1 MHLGFQC
8 RTCSKR
14 FTRKEHLQRHERSH
28 KRETPYAC
36 EKCGKQ
42 FGRKDLLTRHSKSD
56 ACGNDTANSLKK
68 RKPPRCRVACQACIA
83 SKCRCVKN
91 SESDK
96 LCVRCAK
103 RNVPCVMRG
112 PENVG
117 DTGREEAGSALEA
130 HPKHGSSSD
139 RANSAGL
146 DIDPRISPLS
156 ISALVTPYDDALLG
170 MSPMSATNHTVNMV
184 SVTERIEQTETA
196 DGDKEI
202 GGDVQTSET
211 NGVSNQHNGLE
222 IRDVTRLSVS
232 QNFPPGLSHA
242 EKLVMSDEVSH
253 LGELE
258 VNIPHQEPD
267 HVETVPV
274 ITHVEVEGGQIPT
287 DGSSKT
293 NSEDIDYNLRRAF
306 AYNSTGKQPSELDDG
321 MNWINKFDLSGVQNL
336 IRNVMDVANEHND
349 TASDVLESYITS
361 KRADFFSETNIEK
374 YFDQLLDFDAAFYDS
389 TPSDRALSIYGRSNG
404 NSPEESRDSRSEAF
418 IGTSLAWKKP
428 SANAAENEVKSVEEN
443 DMGVFSNLDVRV
455 DQNSSKFKK
464 FEVTLKTRDL
474 LMFNITEVHN
484 GHFWKDRAK
493 VHLPLPEELTL
504 LVVEY
509 FERFHTRYHIVHLP
523 TFDPNE
529 VHSLLLLAML
539 AAGAFFSE
547 SHNEALNKL
556 GRYFFEI
563 GRRKIILE
571 FENNNSNIRD
581 IQLQQANLILF
592 ITASWSGIDR
602 NVELSQSFTFTLA
615 TMTRRGDMFKLT
627 SYSTLEEIM
636 EHQSLSTDVE
646 KWMFWVYMESKK
658 LLVYVLFY
666 WCSQFSVILNFPSF
680 VNYSELELPLP
691 HLEPFWRASNAS
703 EWMKMVESLK
713 VQSPQQYLHHISFQL
728 LIGPLLSSREYSGP
742 SLSPKFF
749 TDVIMGTLIAT
760 VRQFVS
766 EQNDRVAF
774 TNSIPKVSDVRKKK
788 RRTMSLDATFHM
800 TYLVNRQAEIE
811 NMLESLETYVS
822 NQSPKRQNLYK
833 LEIEYSFVCLYSSI
847 KDCMK
852 LAGIDGEVESR
863 QSIPRLLEWF
873 KKDDS
878 RLAIWHCAQ
887 ILRLLQ
893 FAIAN
898 NICMLRTIDLN
909 GSSLLTKQSCLTYRI
924 SYSTRV

>member
-1 MHLGFQC
+1 MHLDFQC

-56 ACGNDTANSLKK
+56 ACGTEPANPQKK

-117 DTGREEAGSALEA
+117 DTGRDESGAVVETPS
-130 HPKHGSSSD
+130 HNGSSVD

-146 DIDPRISPLS
+146 GIDPRISPLS

-170 MSPMSATNHTVNMV
+170 MSPMNTEDHTVNV
-184 SVTERIEQTETA
+184 VGVTNEENHEESRQHS
-196 DGDKEI
+196 
-202 GGDVQTSET
+202 GGGQQSET
-211 NGVSNQHNGLE
+211 TGTNDQNNGLE
-222 IRDVTRLSVS
+222 IQGLTDRLTVGQPQGEAVEELVINGEVS
-232 QNFPPGLSHA
+232 QL
-242 EKLVMSDEVSH
+242 E
-253 LGELE
+253 ELE
-258 VNIPHQEPD
+258 VSVPNQEPD
-267 HVETVPV
+267 LVENAPV
-274 ITHVEVEGGQIPT
+274 LPRVEVTDGQIPI
-287 DGSSKT
+287 DGSSSKT

-321 MNWINKFDLSGVQNL
+321 MNWVNKFDLSGVQNL
-336 IRNVMDVANEHND
+336 IRNVMDVANEIND

-389 TPSDRALSIYGRSNG
+389 TPSDRALSVYGRSNG

-418 IGTSLAWKKP
+418 VGSSLAWKKP
-428 SANAAENEVKSVEEN
+428 SANAAEKEVKSVEEN
-443 DMGVFSNLDVRV
+443 DMGAFSNLDMRV

-529 VHSLLLLAML
+529 VHSLLLLAVL

-602 NVELSQSFTFTLA
+602 NVELSQSFTFTLS
-615 TMTRRGDMFKLT
+615 TMTRRGDMFKLI

-636 EHQSLSTDVE
+636 EDQSLSTIDE
-646 KWMFWVYMESKK
+646 KWMFWVYLESKK

-713 VQSPQQYLHHISFQL
+713 VQSPQQYMHHISFQL

-822 NQSPKRQNLYK
+822 NQSTKRQNLYK

-898 NICMLRTIDLN
+898 NICMLRTINLEEV
-909 GSSLLTKQSCLTYRI
+909 SLLTKQSCPTYRI
-924 SYSTRV
+924 SYSIRV